1 MGKSSVLM
9 EFGSHRYVQLT
20 QLTSVVL
27 KIYASHC
34 VYIHLSNKDMME
46 LLLCYS
52 RLDPLPVVKDPVLSH
67 QWLGFN
73 PWPVNFHMLQVQ
85 LKKE

>member
-1 MGKSSVLM
+1 
-9 EFGSHRYVQLT
+9 
-20 QLTSVVL
+20 
-27 KIYASHC
+27 
-34 VYIHLSNKDMME
+34 MME